1 MKQQKSAVERL
12 NNGEK
17 PIILVDNT
25 SDNIMAELQAEQ
37 IANGE
42 NNGRPLDIKDIMLY
56 EFNKLITKKVT
67 HQETNEETGEVTTY
81 VTRELIHGENEEI
94 IAEIE
99 HIKNPNR
106 ELPDMAGS
114 PLDAVQKGIRDAGFT
129 IDEITGRKLK
139 FDYEEGEVV
148 KRKPAD
154 KGNQY
159 NRFNN
164 GDLQALI
171 INRSGATGYS
181 AQDAEKFKNR
191 GRRALIELES
201 PNSIVDLM
209 QAYGRVNRMGQLT
222 TPEVE
227 FIETGNPVSMYIVAI
242 REAHLSHCQQTHQPT
257 EKAMHHSKGHWIYL
271 DLLVTSLTD
280 ISKSTQSF

>member
-1 MKQQKSAVERL
+1 
-12 NNGEK
+12 
-17 PIILVDNT
+17 
-25 SDNIMAELQAEQ
+25 
-37 IANGE
+37 
-42 NNGRPLDIKDIMLY
+42 
-56 EFNKLITKKVT
+56 
-67 HQETNEETGEVTTY
+67 
-81 VTRELIHGENEEI
+81 
-94 IAEIE
+94 
-99 HIKNPNR
+99 
-106 ELPDMAGS
+106 MAGS

-227 FIETGNPVSMYIVAI
+227 FIETGNPVSMYIAAI
-242 REAHLSHCQQTHQPT
+242 REAHLSRLSANTSADRKSNASFEGT
-257 EKAMHHSKGHWIYL
+257 L
-271 DLLVTSLTD
+271 DLFNSVGDEVVNRYFKEHPEFLEILGFTEATFQNQED
-280 ISKSTQSF
+280 EGAEG